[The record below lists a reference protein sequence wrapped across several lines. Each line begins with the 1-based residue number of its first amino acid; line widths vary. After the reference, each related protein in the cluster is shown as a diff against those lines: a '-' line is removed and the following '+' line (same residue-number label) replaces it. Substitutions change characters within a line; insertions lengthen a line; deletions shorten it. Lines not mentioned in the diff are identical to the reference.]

1 MIMAATLKSIVSKK
15 KCRYKEGKYD
25 LDLTYISER
34 IIAMGYP
41 AEKVN
46 KSSYSC
52 NPATTNFVTLNNLNM
67 PRQFQKMALA
77 VLIFN
82 EGFDFQINKS
92 YYID

>member
-41 AEKVN
+41 AEKVR
-46 KSSYSC
+46 KSSY
-52 NPATTNFVTLNNLNM
+52 
-67 PRQFQKMALA
+67 
-77 VLIFN
+77 
-82 EGFDFQINKS
+82 FDLVKVVFSTKQA
-92 YYID
+92 

>member
-52 NPATTNFVTLNNLNM
+52 NPHTGILEY
-67 PRQFQKMALA
+67 
-77 VLIFN
+77 FN
-82 EGFDFQINKS
+82 IKE
-92 YYID
+92 

>member
-41 AEKVN
+41 AEKAR
-46 KSSYSC
+46 KSSY
-52 NPATTNFVTLNNLNM
+52 
-67 PRQFQKMALA
+67 
-77 VLIFN
+77 
-82 EGFDFQINKS
+82 FDLVKVVFSTKQA
-92 YYID
+92 

>member
-1 MIMAATLKSIVSKK
+1 MAATLKSIVSKK

-41 AEKVN
+41 AEKVR

-52 NPATTNFVTLNNLNM
+52 NPTFKFNFIPNG
-67 PRQFQKMALA
+67 K
-77 VLIFN
+77 VL
-82 EGFDFQINKS
+82 S
-92 YYID
+92 L

>member
-41 AEKVN
+41 AEKVRKIVN
-46 KSSYSC
+46 
-52 NPATTNFVTLNNLNM
+52 NQLTNL
-67 PRQFQKMALA
+67 
-77 VLIFN
+77 
-82 EGFDFQINKS
+82 
-92 YYID
+92 

>member
-46 KSSYSC
+46 KSSNTGRVS
-52 NPATTNFVTLNNLNM
+52 A
-67 PRQFQKMALA
+67 K
-77 VLIFN
+77 
-82 EGFDFQINKS
+82 
-92 YYID
+92 

>member
-41 AEKVN
+41 AEKVR
-46 KSSYSC
+46 KLSC
-52 NPATTNFVTLNNLNM
+52 FDLV
-67 PRQFQKMALA
+67 KA
-77 VLIFN
+77 VFSTK
-82 EGFDFQINKS
+82 QA
-92 YYID
+92 

>member
-41 AEKVN
+41 AEKVRKCQN
-46 KSSYSC
+46 HTAWTGKFEC
-52 NPATTNFVTLNNLNM
+52 I
-67 PRQFQKMALA
+67 K
-77 VLIFN
+77 
-82 EGFDFQINKS
+82 FDFVSPLKDVFDLKACLDYFLRS
-92 YYID
+92 GKML

>member
-41 AEKVN
+41 AEKVRKFVN
-46 KSSYSC
+46 NQLTNLYVQPWTNAYRRFPLFSVKGSSVAGRS
-52 NPATTNFVTLNNLNM
+52 
-67 PRQFQKMALA
+67 R
-77 VLIFN
+77 
-82 EGFDFQINKS
+82 G
-92 YYID
+92 